1 MAKRT
6 FKVHAASSDT
16 GLESVLHI
24 EAESVQQALE
34 KAAHGGWLVSHV
46 EGATLPG
53 ATGSSAN
60 ATAPVTT
67 EQAELEAL
75 RREVQALHATVKA
88 SRLVKDPIQTI
99 AWGVCV
105 GTFLTAAVLIIVG
118 VVLAAL
124 GVLVSPLTR

>member
-24 EAESVQQALE
+24 EAESVQEALE

-46 EGATLPG
+46 EGATLPVAVG
-53 ATGSSAN
+53 NSAN

-67 EQAELEAL
+67 EQVELEAL
-75 RREVQALHATVKA
+75 HREVRTLRAMLKDAP
-88 SRLVKDPIQTI
+88 LVKDPIRTI

-105 GTFLTAAVLIIVG
+105 GTFLTAAVLIIV
-118 VVLAAL
+118 LML
-124 GVLVSPLTR
+124 SRVLVSPLTR